1 MDTNINNY
9 DTIELLNV
17 LKIPNHKE
25 PQLLDIYNSAK
36 NIIQRLKT
44 KKHLENKDELIQF
57 FKNALEK
64 VTKDLSL
71 RVPKDMMDNLIDESK
86 YDTLPEPTKD
96 RFYQPPLIREQVYP
110 GAVPPQVPNPIAFHT
125 SNTAN
130 PRGLVNPLKKETVKS
145 ILTIHSKFRNAS
157 NTLVERCGNENAAP
171 SSLTTDFTVDL
182 NEPYNNVIGIK
193 LAGCELMNGYYTF
206 SEYLKT
212 NQFSITVFTLS
223 STNPP
228 VRGNQQTF
236 PFTFVE
242 GTYTASQI
250 SQLVSTT
257 INSAICNQTTGWSI
271 FSTTNFPNPLNV
283 FPIIYLQYSS
293 NKGKFYFRKNP
304 NSPPYAPAL
313 TVNGSPPV
321 STLGNPS
328 FPNVLTSTGAV
339 DWGFDIDFRVPGH
352 PNRDIEMNFGWLCGF
367 QKPIYYYEK
376 DYVGSQQA
384 GSQQPNMIF
393 LEGFNPEAI
402 LDFTGTKFFL
412 LEITDYNKNYSEVF
426 KYNTHKRNINY
437 KDILAK
443 IPNTASTTNI
453 IFEDSSDRI
462 FKTRK
467 YFGPVRISKIRIRL
481 LDDFGRVVN
490 LNGGDLII
498 TLEIETLDMP
508 YKNFRQ

>member
-9 DTIELLNV
+9 DTIELLDV

-25 PQLLDIYNSAK
+25 PNLLEIYNSAK
-36 NIIQRLKT
+36 NIIKQLKT
-44 KKHLENKDELIQF
+44 KKHLENKDELIVF
-57 FKNALEK
+57 FKHALEK

-86 YDTLPEPTKD
+86 YDTLPDPRKD
-96 RFYQPPLIREQVYP
+96 RFYQPPIVKEQIYP
-110 GAVPPQVPNPIAFHT
+110 GAIPPQIPNPIAFHT
-125 SNTAN
+125 STTHN

-145 ILTIHSKFRNAS
+145 IITIHSKFRNAS
-157 NTLVERCGNENAAP
+157 NTIIKKENPDAIS

-193 LAGCELMNGYYTF
+193 LAGCELMNGYYPF

-212 NQFSITVFTLS
+212 NQFSITVFTLDV
-223 STNPP
+223 NGI
-228 VRGNQQTF
+228 RGNQQIF
-236 PFTFVE
+236 PLTFVE
-242 GTYTASQI
+242 GTYTATQI
-250 SQLVSTT
+250 SQLITRT
-257 INSAICNQTTGWSI
+257 INSSLGDITGSGWAPLVEISPGNYTPQVQIPPLLLLEYNSI
-271 FSTTNFPNPLNV
+271 
-283 FPIIYLQYSS
+283 
-293 NKGKFYFRKNP
+293 KGKFYFRKNENIAPPIVYPTGNGATSNVNYP
-304 NSPPYAPAL
+304 NIVEA
-313 TVNGSPPV
+313 
-321 STLGNPS
+321 
-328 FPNVLTSTGAV
+328 STGNV
-339 DWGFDIDFRVPGH
+339 IDWGFDIDFRISSDPT
-352 PNRDIEMNFGWLCGF
+352 RDIEKNFGWLCGF
-367 QKPIYYYEK
+367 QKPIYYYEN
-376 DYVGSQQA
+376 DYILPSNT
-384 GSQQPNMIF
+384 NMIF
-393 LEGFNPEAI
+393 LEGYNPEAI

-437 KDILAK
+437 KDILAR
-443 IPNTASTTNI
+443 IPNTVLTTDI

-467 YFGPVRISKIRIRL
+467 YLGPVRISKLRIRL

>member
-9 DTIELLNV
+9 DTIELLKV
-17 LKIPNHKE
+17 LKIPNNKE
-25 PQLLDIYNSAK
+25 PQLLEIYNSTK

-44 KKHLENKDELIQF
+44 KRHLENKDELILF
-57 FKNALEK
+57 FKSALEK

-71 RVPKDMMDNLIDESK
+71 RVPKDMMDSLIDESK
-86 YDTLPEPTKD
+86 YDTLPKPTKD
-96 RFYQPPLIREQVYP
+96 RFYQPPIIREQVYP
-110 GAVPPQVPNPIAFHT
+110 GAVPPQIPNPIAFHT
-125 SNTAN
+125 SNTKN

-145 ILTIHSKFRNAS
+145 MLTIHSKFRNAS
-157 NTLVERCGNENAAP
+157 NTLVEHCPSPDAAP
-171 SSLTTDFTVDL
+171 ASLTTDFTVNL
-182 NEPYNNVIGIK
+182 NEPYNNVVGIK

-223 STNPP
+223 GG
-228 VRGNQQTF
+228 VRGNPETF
-236 PFTFVE
+236 TFTFVE

-250 SQLVSTT
+250 SALVSST
-257 INSAICNQTTGWSI
+257 INSTICNINSGWSI
-271 FSTTNFPNPLNV
+271 FSGTTAANASQVAPL
-283 FPIIYLQYSS
+283 IYLQYSA

-304 NSPPYAPAL
+304 ANPPYAPAL
-313 TVNGSPPV
+313 TVNGTAVTGNSNYQ
-321 STLGNPS
+321 TGLGQQQTFSNIGI
-328 FPNVLTSTGAV
+328 T
-339 DWGFDIDFRVPGH
+339 DWGFDIDFRIPSK

-376 DYVGSQQA
+376 DYKQSGDTSMVY
-384 GSQQPNMIF
+384 
-393 LEGFNPEAI
+393 LEGFNAEAI

-426 KYNTHKRNINY
+426 KYNTYKRNINY

-481 LDDFGRVVN
+481 LDDYGRVVN

>member
-25 PQLLDIYNSAK
+25 PQLLEIYNSAK

-44 KKHLENKDELIQF
+44 KKHLENKEELINF

-71 RVPKDMMDNLIDESK
+71 SVPKDMMDNLIDESK

-96 RFYQPPLIREQVYP
+96 RFYQPPIIKEQIYP
-110 GAVPPQVPNPIAFHT
+110 GAVPPQIPNPIAFHT
-125 SNTAN
+125 SNTQN
-130 PRGLVNPLKKETVKS
+130 PRGLVNPLKKETIKS

-157 NTLVERCGNENAAP
+157 NTLVERCSNKGAVPA
-171 SSLTTDFTVDL
+171 SLTTDFTVNL
-182 NEPYNNVIGIK
+182 NEPYNNVVGIK

-212 NQFSITVFTLS
+212 NQFSIKVFTLS
-223 STNPP
+223 GNPP
-228 VRGNQQTF
+228 VRANEETF

-250 SQLVSTT
+250 SQLISTT
-257 INSAICNQTTGWSI
+257 INSAICNINTGWSI
-271 FSTTNFPNPLNV
+271 FSGTTPANAAQVAPL
-283 FPIIYLQYSS
+283 IYLQYSS

-304 NSPPYAPAL
+304 ATPPYAPAL
-313 TVNGSPPV
+313 TINSTPGNPV
-321 STLGNPS
+321 SVTGNIQAPKTFS
-328 FPNVLTSTGAV
+328 NIGPIT
-339 DWGFDIDFRVPGH
+339 DWGFDVDFRIQSQ

-376 DYVGSQQA
+376 DYIQSGD
-384 GSQQPNMIF
+384 MIF

>member
-25 PQLLDIYNSAK
+25 PQLLEIYNSAK

-44 KKHLENKDELIQF
+44 KKHLENRDELIQF

-71 RVPKDMMDNLIDESK
+71 RVPKDMMDTLIDESK
-86 YDTLPEPTKD
+86 YDTLPEPIKD
-96 RFYQPPLIREQVYP
+96 RFHQPPIIREQVYP

-125 SNTAN
+125 SNTQN
-130 PRGLVNPLKKETVKS
+130 PRGIVNPLKKETVKS
-145 ILTIHSKFRNAS
+145 ILTIHSKFRNSS
-157 NTLVERCGNENAAP
+157 NTIIKKENPDAAP
-171 SSLTTDFTVDL
+171 SSLTTDFTVNL
-182 NEPYNNVIGIK
+182 NEPYNNVVGIK

-212 NQFSITVFTLS
+212 NQFSISVFTI
-223 STNPP
+223 TGNPP
-228 VRGNQQTF
+228 TRTNQQLF

-250 SQLVSTT
+250 SQLISTT
-257 INSAICNQTTGWSI
+257 VNAAICNATTGWSVFNGVPAAQIEPLI
-271 FSTTNFPNPLNV
+271 F
-283 FPIIYLQYSS
+283 LQYSS

-304 NSPPYAPAL
+304 SAAPFAPAL
-313 TVNGSPPV
+313 TVNGTSV
-321 STLGNPS
+321 SGNS
-328 FPNVLTSTGAV
+328 NNPNVFTNNGTV
-339 DWGFDIDFRVPGH
+339 NWGFDVDFRVKSE

-367 QKPIYYYEK
+367 QKPIYYYET
-376 DYVGSQQA
+376 DYIQSTQA
-384 GSQQPNMIF
+384 NMIF
-393 LEGFNPEAI
+393 LEGYNPEAI

-443 IPNTASTTNI
+443 IPNTASATNI

>member
-25 PQLLDIYNSAK
+25 PQLLEIYNSAK

-44 KKHLENKDELIQF
+44 KKHLENKDELINF

-64 VTKDLSL
+64 VTNDLSL
-71 RVPKDMMDNLIDESK
+71 RVPKDMMDSLIDESK
-86 YDTLPEPTKD
+86 YDTLPEPAKD
-96 RFYQPPLIREQVYP
+96 RFYQPPIIREQIYP

-125 SNTAN
+125 SNTQN

-145 ILTIHSKFRNAS
+145 ILTIHSKFRNSS
-157 NTLVERCGNENAAP
+157 NTIVKKENPDAAP
-171 SSLTTDFTVDL
+171 SSLTTDFTVNL
-182 NEPYNNVIGIK
+182 NEPYNNVVGIK

-223 STNPP
+223 GNPP
-228 VRGNQQTF
+228 VRANEQTF

-250 SQLVSTT
+250 SQLISTT
-257 INSAICNQTTGWSI
+257 VNAAICSINSGWSI
-271 FSTTNFPNPLNV
+271 FAGTVNPAQVAPL
-283 FPIIYLQYSS
+283 IYLQYSS

-304 NSPPYAPAL
+304 ANPPYAPAL
-313 TVNGSPPV
+313 TVNGGAPV
-321 STLGNPS
+321 LGNSNYQSGPGQQRTFS
-328 FPNVLTSTGAV
+328 NLGPVT
-339 DWGFDIDFRVPGH
+339 DWGFDVDFRITSE

-367 QKPIYYYEK
+367 QKPIYYYES
-376 DYVGSQQA
+376 DYTQPSQA
-384 GSQQPNMIF
+384 NMIF

>member
-25 PQLLDIYNSAK
+25 PQLLEIYNSAK

-44 KKHLENKDELIQF
+44 KKHLENRDELINF

-64 VTKDLSL
+64 VTNDLSL
-71 RVPKDMMDNLIDESK
+71 RVPKDMMDSLIDESK
-86 YDTLPEPTKD
+86 YDTLPEPVKD
-96 RFYQPPLIREQVYP
+96 RFYQPPIVREQIYP

-125 SNTAN
+125 SNTQN

-157 NTLVERCGNENAAP
+157 NTIVERCGNEGAIP
-171 SSLTTDFTVDL
+171 RSLTTDFTVDL
-182 NEPYNNVIGIK
+182 NEPYNNVVGIK

-212 NQFSITVFTLS
+212 NQFSITVFTINATTQARENS
-223 STNPP
+223 
-228 VRGNQQTF
+228 QTF

-257 INSAICNQTTGWSI
+257 INTTICNLNGGWSI
-271 FSTTNFPNPLNV
+271 FTAGTGTPAAQVEPL
-283 FPIIYLQYSS
+283 IHLQYSA
-293 NKGKFYFRKNP
+293 NKGKMYFKKNP
-304 NSPPYAPAL
+304 INSPFAPAL
-313 TVNGSPPV
+313 TVNPPAVV
-321 STLGNPS
+321 SGNS
-328 FPNVLTSTGAV
+328 QYPNVFSAFTGTT
-339 DWGFDIDFRVPGH
+339 DWGFDIDFRVPSE

-367 QKPIYYYEK
+367 QKSMYYYEK
-376 DYVGSQQA
+376 DYIQNNQA
-384 GSQQPNMIF
+384 NMIF

-426 KYNTHKRNINY
+426 KYNTHKRSINY

-443 IPNTASTTNI
+443 IPNTAGTSNI

-467 YFGPVRISKIRIRL
+467 YFGPVRISKFRIRL

-490 LNGGDLII
+490 LNGGDLIL

>member
-25 PQLLDIYNSAK
+25 PDLLEIYNSAK

-44 KKHLENKDELIQF
+44 KKHLENKDELISF

-86 YDTLPEPTKD
+86 YDSLPEPAKD
-96 RFYQPPLIREQVYP
+96 RFYQPPIIREQVYP
-110 GAVPPQVPNPIAFHT
+110 GAVPPQIPNPIAFHT
-125 SNTAN
+125 SNTQN

-157 NTLVERCGNENAAP
+157 NTLIQRCGNEDAIP
-171 SSLTTDFTVDL
+171 SSLTTDFTVNL
-182 NEPYNNVIGIK
+182 NEPYNNVVGIK

-223 STNPP
+223 GTPP
-228 VRGNQQTF
+228 VRGNEQTF

-257 INSAICNQTTGWSI
+257 INSAICTQQASGWSV
-271 FSTTNFPNPLNV
+271 FQAPLSAASV
-283 FPIIYLQYSS
+283 SPIIYLQYSS
-293 NKGKFYFRKNP
+293 NKGKFYFKKNP
-304 NSPPYAPAL
+304 ANPPYAPAL
-313 TVNGSPPV
+313 TVNGTNV
-321 STLGNPS
+321 LGN
-328 FPNVLTSTGAV
+328 STQINNPGQINTNNGIV
-339 DWGFDIDFRVPGH
+339 DWGFDVDFKIASDPG
-352 PNRDIEMNFGWLCGF
+352 RDIEMNFGWLCGF
-367 QKPIYYYEK
+367 QKPTYYYEQ
-376 DYVGSQQA
+376 DYIQS
-384 GSQQPNMIF
+384 SNSNMVF

-481 LDDFGRVVN
+481 LDDYGRVVN
-490 LNGGDLII
+490 LNGGDLIL

>member
-9 DTIELLNV
+9 DTIELLDV

-25 PQLLDIYNSAK
+25 PQLLEIYNSTK

-44 KKHLENKDELIQF
+44 KRHLENKDELILF
-57 FKNALEK
+57 FKSALEK

-71 RVPKDMMDNLIDESK
+71 RVPKDMMDSLIDESK

-96 RFYQPPLIREQVYP
+96 RFYQPPIIREQVYP
-110 GAVPPQVPNPIAFHT
+110 GSIPPQIPNPIAFHT
-125 SNTAN
+125 SNTKN

-157 NTLVERCGNENAAP
+157 NTLIEHCPSPDAAP
-171 SSLTTDFTVDL
+171 ASLTTDFTVNL
-182 NEPYNNVIGIK
+182 NEPYNNVVGIK

-212 NQFSITVFTLS
+212 NQFSIKVFTLS
-223 STNPP
+223 GNPP
-228 VRGNQQTF
+228 VRANEQTF

-250 SQLVSTT
+250 SALVSST
-257 INSAICNQTTGWSI
+257 INSTICSTNPGGWSI
-271 FSTTNFPNPLNV
+271 FTNAPSPQQVEPL
-283 FPIIYLQYSS
+283 IYLQYSA

-304 NSPPYAPAL
+304 ATAPYAPAL
-313 TVNGSPPV
+313 TIN
-321 STLGNPS
+321 STLGNPVS
-328 FPNVLTSTGAV
+328 VTGNQQYPNTFTLIGNSSTT
-339 DWGFDIDFRVPGH
+339 DWGFDIDFRIESK

-376 DYVGSQQA
+376 DYKQSG
-384 GSQQPNMIF
+384 NMIY
-393 LEGFNPEAI
+393 LEGFNAEAI

-426 KYNTHKRNINY
+426 KYNTYKRNINY

-481 LDDFGRVVN
+481 LDDYGRVVN

>member
-1 MDTNINNY
+1 MMDTNINNY
-9 DTIELLNV
+9 DTIELLNI
-17 LKIPNHKE
+17 LKVPNNKE
-25 PQLLDIYNSAK
+25 PQLLEIYNSTK

-44 KKHLENKDELIQF
+44 KRHLENKDELILF
-57 FKNALEK
+57 FKSALEK

-71 RVPKDMMDNLIDESK
+71 RVPKDMMDGLIDESK
-86 YDTLPEPTKD
+86 YNTLPEPTKD
-96 RFYQPPLIREQVYP
+96 RFYQPPIIREQVYP
-110 GAVPPQVPNPIAFHT
+110 GAVPPQIPNPIAFHT
-125 SNTAN
+125 SNTKN
-130 PRGLVNPLKKETVKS
+130 PRGLLNPLKKETVKS

-157 NTLVERCGNENAAP
+157 NTIVDHCHSPDAAP
-171 SSLTTDFTVDL
+171 NSLTTDFTVNL
-182 NEPYNNVIGIK
+182 NEPYNNVVGIK

-212 NQFSITVFTLS
+212 NQFSITVFLLAGNPVVR
-223 STNPP
+223 TNE
-228 VRGNQQTF
+228 QTF
-236 PFTFVE
+236 SFTFVE

-250 SQLVSTT
+250 SALVSST
-257 INSAICNQTTGWSI
+257 INSTICSTSQAGWSV
-271 FSTTNFPNPLNV
+271 FSNV
-283 FPIIYLQYSS
+283 PANQIYPIIYLQYSA

-304 NSPPYAPAL
+304 ANPPYAPAI
-313 TVNGSPPV
+313 TVNGPSVIGNNNTPP
-321 STLGNPS
+321 
-328 FPNVLTSTGAV
+328 TSIFTNSGLPQ
-339 DWGFDIDFRVPGH
+339 DWGFDIDFRIPSK

-376 DYVGSQQA
+376 DYKQSGDA
-384 GSQQPNMIF
+384 NMIY
-393 LEGFNPEAI
+393 LEGFNAEAI

-426 KYNTHKRNINY
+426 KYNTYKRNINY

-481 LDDFGRVVN
+481 LDDYGRVVN

>member
-25 PQLLDIYNSAK
+25 PQLLEIYNSAK

-44 KKHLENKDELIQF
+44 KKHLENKDELITF
-57 FKNALEK
+57 FKKALEK

-71 RVPKDMMDNLIDESK
+71 RVPKDMMDSLIDESK
-86 YDTLPEPTKD
+86 YDTLPEPAKD
-96 RFYQPPLIREQVYP
+96 RFYQPPIIREQIYP
-110 GAVPPQVPNPIAFHT
+110 GAVPPQIPNPIAFHT
-125 SNTAN
+125 SNTQN

-145 ILTIHSKFRNAS
+145 MLTIHSKFRNAS
-157 NTLVERCGNENAAP
+157 NTIIKKENPVAVA
-171 SSLTTDFTVDL
+171 SSLTTDFTVNL
-182 NEPYNNVIGIK
+182 NEPYNNVVGIK
-193 LAGCELMNGYYTF
+193 LAGAELMNGYYTF

-212 NQFSITVFTLS
+212 NQFAINIFVIDTQVPPQ
-223 STNPP
+223 NPSG
-228 VRGNQQTF
+228 RLEERTF
-236 PFTFVE
+236 PFSFVE

-250 SQLVSTT
+250 SQLVSST
-257 INSAICNQTTGWSI
+257 INSAIGDTNTGWD
-271 FSTTNFPNPLNV
+271 PLIGANGGYGAGI
-283 FPIIYLQYSS
+283 PGLIWLQYSS
-293 NKGKFYFRKNP
+293 NKGKFYFKKNP
-304 NSPPYAPAL
+304 ATGGTSFNSIAGNIYAPDIQDSNGN
-313 TVNGSPPV
+313 TV
-321 STLGNPS
+321 L
-328 FPNVLTSTGAV
+328 
-339 DWGFDIDFRVPGH
+339 WGFDLDFRIPSE

-367 QKPIYYYEK
+367 QKPIYYFEK
-376 DYVGSQQA
+376 DYTTNV
-384 GSQQPNMIF
+384 NMVL

-426 KYNTHKRNINY
+426 KYNTYKRNINY

-467 YFGPVRISKIRIRL
+467 YFGPVRISKIKIRL
-481 LDDFGRVVN
+481 LDDFGRVVD

>member
-9 DTIELLNV
+9 DTIELLDV

-25 PQLLDIYNSAK
+25 PQLLEIYNSTK

-44 KKHLENKDELIQF
+44 KRHLENKDELILF
-57 FKNALEK
+57 FKSALEK

-71 RVPKDMMDNLIDESK
+71 RVPKDMMDSLIDESK

-96 RFYQPPLIREQVYP
+96 RFYQPPIIREQVYP
-110 GAVPPQVPNPIAFHT
+110 GAVPPQIPNPIAFHT
-125 SNTAN
+125 SNTKN

-157 NTLVERCGNENAAP
+157 NTLIEHCPSPDAAP
-171 SSLTTDFTVDL
+171 ASLTTDFTVNL
-182 NEPYNNVIGIK
+182 NEPYNNVVGIK

-212 NQFSITVFTLS
+212 NQFSITVFLLAGNPVVR
-223 STNPP
+223 TNE
-228 VRGNQQTF
+228 QTF
-236 PFTFVE
+236 SFTFVE

-250 SQLVSTT
+250 SALVSST
-257 INSAICNQTTGWSI
+257 INSTICAVNGGWSV
-271 FSTTNFPNPLNV
+271 FSNV
-283 FPIIYLQYSS
+283 PANQIYPIIYLQYSA

-304 NSPPYAPAL
+304 ANPPYAPVL
-313 TVNGSPPV
+313 TVNNANTSGVGNSNSPGQITV
-321 STLGNPS
+321 SLTTGV
-328 FPNVLTSTGAV
+328 PNIQT
-339 DWGFDIDFRVPGH
+339 DWGFDIDFRIKSK

-376 DYVGSQQA
+376 DYKQSNQA
-384 GSQQPNMIF
+384 NMIY
-393 LEGFNPEAI
+393 LEGFNAEAI

-426 KYNTHKRNINY
+426 KYNTYKRNINY

-481 LDDFGRVVN
+481 LDDYGRVVN

>member
-25 PQLLDIYNSAK
+25 PQLLEIYNSAK

-44 KKHLENKDELIQF
+44 KKHLENKDELILF

-86 YDTLPEPTKD
+86 YDTLPEPAKD
-96 RFYQPPLIREQVYP
+96 RFYQPPIIREQVYP

-125 SNTAN
+125 SNTQN

-145 ILTIHSKFRNAS
+145 ILTIHSKFRNSS
-157 NTLVERCGNENAAP
+157 NTIIKKENPDAAP
-171 SSLTTDFTVDL
+171 SSLTTDFTVNL
-182 NEPYNNVIGIK
+182 NEPYNNVVGIK

-212 NQFSITVFTLS
+212 NQFSITVFTLIGG
-223 STNPP
+223 T
-228 VRGNQQTF
+228 RGNVQTF

-250 SQLVSTT
+250 SQLISTT
-257 INSAICNQTTGWSI
+257 INSAICNQTTGWG
-271 FSTTNFPNPLNV
+271 V
-283 FPIIYLQYSS
+283 FNGVPPAQIEPIIYLQYSS
-293 NKGKFYFRKNP
+293 NKGKFYLRKNP
-304 NSPPYAPAL
+304 STAPFAPAL
-313 TVNGSPPV
+313 TVNGPSV
-321 STLGNPS
+321 SGNS
-328 FPNVLTSTGAV
+328 NYPNVLTNPATGGPV
-339 DWGFDIDFRVPGH
+339 PWGFDVDFRVKSE

-367 QKPIYYYEK
+367 QKPIYYYET
-376 DYVGSQQA
+376 DYIQSTQA
-384 GSQQPNMIF
+384 NMIF
-393 LEGFNPEAI
+393 LEGYNPEAI

-443 IPNTASTTNI
+443 IPNTASATNI